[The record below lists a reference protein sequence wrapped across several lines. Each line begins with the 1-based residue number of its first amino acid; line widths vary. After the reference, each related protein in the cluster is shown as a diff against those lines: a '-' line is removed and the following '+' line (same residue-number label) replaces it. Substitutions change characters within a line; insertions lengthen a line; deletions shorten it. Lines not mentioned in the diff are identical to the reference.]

1 MSNEMKRLIK
11 DIAIYDIIIS
21 FIFLCILSLMFTL
34 KIGLIFF
41 LGTLV
46 SLINFSASGIIL
58 EYYIS
63 KNKRLIITIS
73 YFIRISIVLGIAA
86 FFINNFETIVA
97 YIIGYI
103 FHFVLLTIYWII
115 HRKGSD

>member
-1 MSNEMKRLIK
+1 MSNEMKKLIK
-11 DIAIYDIIIS
+11 DITIYDIIIG
-21 FIFLCILSLMFTL
+21 FIFSCILSLIFTL

-41 LGTLV
+41 LGTFV

-58 EYYIS
+58 EYCIP
-63 KNKRLIITIS
+63 KNKRLFITIS
-73 YFIRISIVLGIAA
+73 YFIRISVVLAIATL
-86 FFINNFETIVA
+86 FINSFKTIVA